1 MRLFMSLSIS
11 RPAISLLLIVAIGW
25 WSVSLATDA
34 AGRTL
39 SLSLILGLLF
49 GIVLQRGRFCFIC
62 NFRDF
67 VEHRK
72 IDGVLSIL
80 IALGFGIVFYTVIIM
95 AWVPVPQPDRLPPNA
110 HISPVGWV
118 MALASTAFG
127 FGAALSGSCLSG
139 HLYRIGEGAFGSIIA
154 ILGAALGFLI
164 GFVTWNSLFT
174 MAVHDDPPLWLPHI
188 LGHGGALIAGLTGVV
203 ALIIITLWLGKR
215 QPQTLSDDNTSYLSS
230 AGQAVFARRWPPVLT
245 GLLVAAIGAFAYL
258 RIAPIGVTAE
268 LGSLVR
274 TAATPAGFV
283 PETLSGLDTLRGC
296 ISAVK
301 TTLLSPN
308 GVFVIGLVVGA
319 FASAVNARQFQPS
332 WPDAKGL
339 VRRFAGGVLMGW
351 GAMTGLGCT
360 IGVLL
365 SGIQTGAVSGWVFL
379 VFCSLGAAA
388 GLFALRRNW
397 M

>member
-1 MRLFMSLSIS
+1 MSPSIG
-11 RPAISLLLIVAIGW
+11 RAAISLLLIALVSW
-25 WSVSLATDA
+25 WSISLATDA
-34 AGRTL
+34 TGRIL

-49 GIVLQRGRFCFIC
+49 GIVLQRGRFCFLC

-67 VEHRK
+67 IEHRK

-164 GFVTWNSLFT
+164 GFLTWNSLFT
-174 MAVHDDPPLWLPHI
+174 LAVHDDPPLWLPHI
-188 LGHGGALIAGLTGVV
+188 FGHGGALIAGLIGVV

-215 QPQTLSDDNTSYLSS
+215 QPQPPSDENKNYLSL
-230 AGQAVFARRWPPVLT
+230 AGQAVFSRRWPPVLT
-245 GLLVAAIGAFAYL
+245 GILVAAIGAFAYL
-258 RIAPIGVTAE
+258 RITPIGVTAE

-274 TAATPAGFV
+274 TVATPTGFA
-283 PETLSGLDTLRGC
+283 PETLAGLDTLRGC
-296 ISAVK
+296 VSAVK
-301 TTLLSPN
+301 STLLSPN
-308 GVFVIGLVVGA
+308 GVFVIGLVIGA
-319 FASAVNARQFQPS
+319 FASAINARQFQPS

-339 VRRFAGGVLMGW
+339 VRRFLGGVLMGW

-365 SGIQTGAVSGWVFL
+365 SGIQAGAVSGWVFL
-379 VFCSLGAAA
+379 VFCSLGAAV
-388 GLFALRRNW
+388 GLFTLRRGW
-397 M
+397 L